1 MLDFPKRRSKID
13 EKTRIHASRK
23 SLSFEPHGKLD
34 RERGAKDILLLTLGG
49 IILLSASIL
58 LVGGVS
64 VLWVHT
70 TLMDSERFLSTGEHH
85 FETDSYAI
93 VFKRISVYHGE
104 EWWWAPASRDIATIR
119 LRAFSSDSLKN
130 IFIAVANESF
140 VRAYL
145 RNVEYDEITRFGF
158 VGNPFQGL
166 TFDMD
171 NVIHQ
176 GEASPKVPISMTFWT
191 ISEHGGDTQTLEWE
205 PKRGSYWFVLMNED
219 GSAGV
224 AVTIE
229 TGMKIPLLS
238 TNAWVLFISGLI
250 PSVIGCVFV
259 FLGLRAKERG
269 ILKEKATPFLAI
281 MQADLESLFKS
292 KITYG
297 WLVVAVFIQVIRVLS
312 TSLFSSTS
320 RIVTEGLSDFIYIW
334 GMLII
339 GIAASAVA
347 SESGEFADSIMSKS
361 VRRYDYIL
369 AKFCS
374 RMIHVMVIYS
384 VITTVLIGLSLKM
397 VTNDYEIYGLISAVL
412 FVALALSM
420 LTSIGVTLSTVMPN
434 TVMAIVTLLILW
446 YSMTF
451 FFPVLDL
458 EFLSPSN
465 IANQL
470 PGIIQGTYAGEEW
483 KTAVGFAAISI
494 ASIVLSTIYFSIKD
508 L

>member
-320 RIVTEGLSDFIYIW
+320 RIVTEGLS
-334 GMLII
+334 
-339 GIAASAVA
+339 
-347 SESGEFADSIMSKS
+347 
-361 VRRYDYIL
+361 YDYIL